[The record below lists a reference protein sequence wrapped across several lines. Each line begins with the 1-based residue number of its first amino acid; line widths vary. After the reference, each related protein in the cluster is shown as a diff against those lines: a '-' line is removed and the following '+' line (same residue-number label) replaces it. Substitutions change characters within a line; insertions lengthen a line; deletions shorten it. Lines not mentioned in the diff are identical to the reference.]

1 MKNIV
6 IAFGFMFLF
15 YFILAFTNNVDGS
28 ETSLTPH
35 ATQTTMS
42 PHWNEM
48 TMLLGSNKGYY
59 KI

>member
-15 YFILAFTNNVDGS
+15 YFILAFTNNVEGV
-28 ETSLTPH
+28 ETTLTP
-35 ATQTTMS
+35 QKTMS
-42 PHWNEM
+42 PHWNGM